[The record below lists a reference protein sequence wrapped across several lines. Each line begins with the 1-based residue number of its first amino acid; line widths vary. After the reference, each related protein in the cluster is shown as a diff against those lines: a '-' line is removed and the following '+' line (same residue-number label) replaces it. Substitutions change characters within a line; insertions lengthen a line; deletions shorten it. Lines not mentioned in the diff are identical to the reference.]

1 MQGMIR
7 LWPSLKVNLAVAWD
21 DESKWVERISGLKPA
36 RDQNH
41 LQSFTVA
48 QAPRTVGLS
57 EDGGSGAGVESA
69 KRVSCG
75 FQPRLHTGITGGT

>member
-36 RDQNH
+36 RAPESPAELYNGPGPENRR
-41 LQSFTVA
+41 A
-48 QAPRTVGLS
+48 QRG
-57 EDGGSGAGVESA
+57 
-69 KRVSCG
+69 RRFWC
-75 FQPRLHTGITGGT
+75 RC